1 MPEND
6 TPQAE
11 NEPQQTEPII
21 STARPRDVPVQ
32 AAGTP
37 DTYVTKTGKTRKR
50 RRTKAEIEAARAAG
64 TVKPKRVKDDSAD
77 VVSDIANEDMAS
89 LLANTTMGIHAML
102 AEVLDERCAL
112 SESQAKIEGEAIA
125 RILEQYKMDPDGKYL
140 PWIVL
145 VGTLMLCETP
155 TIVVLSGKV
164 KSAQIK
170 RNAQTGEVIEG
181 KLIETKSEETV

>member
-1 MPEND
+1 MLENES
-6 TPQAE
+6 PQAE
-11 NEPQQTEPII
+11 NESQQTEPII
-21 STARPRDVPVQ
+21 TVARPRDVPMQ
-32 AAGTP
+32 AAGTGDELP
-37 DTYVTKTGKTRKR
+37 PGYHWDKNGKKRKDYTRRQDKTSSRGKVKND
-50 RRTKAEIEAARAAG
+50 AG
-64 TVKPKRVKDDSAD
+64 D
-77 VVSDIANEDMAS
+77 VVGAIASEDMAS

-102 AEVLDERCAL
+102 AEVVDERCAL
-112 SESQAKIEGEAIA
+112 SEQQAKIEGEAIA

-145 VGTLMLCETP
+145 FGTLMLCETP

-181 KLIETKSEETV
+181 KLIDTTSEETA